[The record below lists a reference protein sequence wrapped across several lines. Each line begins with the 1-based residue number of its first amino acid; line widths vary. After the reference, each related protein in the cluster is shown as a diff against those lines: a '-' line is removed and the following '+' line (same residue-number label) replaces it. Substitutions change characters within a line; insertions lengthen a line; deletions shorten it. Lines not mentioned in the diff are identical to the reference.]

1 MEIKIKI
8 PPAQPK
14 ISAKADSMAANIGH
28 VPEKVTCCASKE
40 PEGEGIAQIFQEID
54 QLIGLKEVKS
64 MIYEVHAFTQIQK
77 KRLEQSLVAQP
88 TVLHAIFKGNPGSGK
103 TTVARLMARLYKEM
117 GVLTKGHLVEVER
130 ADLVGEFIGH
140 TAQRT
145 KEQVKKAIGG
155 VLFID
160 EAYSLCRGG
169 EKDFGREA
177 IDVLVKA
184 MEDNRNNFVLI
195 LAGYNKEMDYF
206 LTSNPGLNS
215 RFPLHINFP
224 DYSLQEL
231 MQIAEHLYKQ
241 HQYSPNNFAWAE
253 MEKSL
258 TTLLAD
264 QGQNHGNARTIRN
277 IVEAS
282 LRTQAVRLMRLET
295 LGKDELEGI
304 NAEDITSAV
313 SKAVKYPS
321 KREGRILS
329 MGM

>member
-8 PPAQPK
+8 TSAQPRAGVRAG
-14 ISAKADSMAANIGH
+14 SAEEKIGH
-28 VPEKVTCCASKE
+28 VQEKVTCCASKE
-40 PEGEGIAQIFQEID
+40 AAGEGIAQIFQEID
-54 QLIGLKEVKS
+54 QLIGLREVKS

-77 KRLEQSLVAQP
+77 KRMEQSLVAQP

-103 TTVARLMARLYKEM
+103 TTVARLMAKLYKEM
-117 GVLTKGHLVEVER
+117 GVLSKGHLVEVER

-231 MQIAEHLYKQ
+231 LQIAEHLYKQ
-241 HQYSPNNFAWAE
+241 HQYSLSATAWAE
-253 MEKSL
+253 MESSL
-258 TTLLAD
+258 TRVLAE
-264 QGQNHGNARTIRN
+264 QGHNHGNARTIRN

-282 LRTQAVRLMRLET
+282 LRTQAVRLMRLDS
-295 LGKDELEGI
+295 LGKEELEEI
-304 NAEDITSAV
+304 SAEDIINAV
-313 SKAVKYPS
+313 AKAAKYPP

-329 MGM
+329 MGL